1 VYQITFTTQKCWITV
16 SSQATPQVWVPQ
28 MELATLPF
36 WHLEFGG
43 SSYIFG
49 KLVDLCIRPDLKKQ
63 KYYETSTTQRLL
75 HIKAAEAAN
84 VVDHFPTL

>member
-1 VYQITFTTQKCWITV
+1 
-16 SSQATPQVWVPQ
+16 

-84 VVDHFPTL
+84 VVDHFPTLWGVMDHYCVQWDAVHLTKNW